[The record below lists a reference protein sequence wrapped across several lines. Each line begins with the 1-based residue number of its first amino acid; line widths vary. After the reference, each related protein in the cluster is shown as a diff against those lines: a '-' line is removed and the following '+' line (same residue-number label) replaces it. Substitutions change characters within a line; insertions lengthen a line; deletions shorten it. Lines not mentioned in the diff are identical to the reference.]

1 MSARTRRLLA
11 CLLSAAC
18 AATFAAADEAP
29 AALALSAEQVMAL
42 HVATTAL
49 ASAADAPP
57 LEGYAQV
64 LDAGALVALLDEA
77 GAAQETARESARE
90 AARLQTLSGNDDV
103 SRKAAGAA
111 RVQAAADRARSDTLA
126 ARIALEWSPALAQ
139 PDAALVADL
148 RRGARRLLRLEF
160 GDRADVGRGSDVSLT
175 PLLGTRKAQPAK
187 ILGAANGAA
196 AILPGPAWLAV
207 AAATDMHP
215 GERLRAQA
223 SAPALHGVLV
233 PAPAIVQ
240 MDGASWAYVRRLDGA
255 FQRRALPPDGLP
267 LRDGIL
273 VTSGFA
279 AGEQVVTAGA
289 AQLLGAERKPA
300 DEATTGES
308 D

>member
-1 MSARTRRLLA
+1 MSVRTRSLLA
-11 CLLSAAC
+11 CILSA
-18 AATFAAADEAP
+18 AATFAVADEAP
-29 AALALSAEQVMAL
+29 TTLTLSAEQAKAL

-111 RVQAAADRARSDTLA
+111 HAQAAADRARSDTLA

-160 GDRADVGRGSDVSLT
+160 GDRADIGRSSDVKLT
-175 PLLGTRKAQPAK
+175 PLLGTRKAQPAQ
-187 ILGAANGAA
+187 ILGPANGVAA
-196 AILPGPAWLAV
+196 TLPGPAWLAV
-207 AAATDMHP
+207 ATAPEMHP

-233 PAPAIVQ
+233 PTQAIVQ
-240 MDGASWAYVRRLDGA
+240 MDGASWAYVRRPDGA
-255 FQRRALPPDGLP
+255 FQRRALPQDGLP
-267 LRDGIL
+267 LRDGTL

-279 AGEQVVTAGA
+279 AGEQVVTGGA

-300 DEATTGES
+300 DEATPGES